1 MAANI
6 DYIVEEG
13 TGAILVQP
21 GSVHSARMKLAA
33 AGLPNGSGDGYEL
46 LDRETGFGQS
56 QFLENVRH
64 RRALEGEIA
73 RSISALT
80 NVKSARVH
88 LAIPK
93 QSVFVRERR
102 KPSASIVIDLYP
114 GRTLE
119 PGQVDSIVHLASASV
134 PELQPGEVTVVDN
147 RGRMLSSRY
156 GDGNLG
162 MATRHFEYAQT
173 VETSFVK
180 RIEDILGPIL
190 GAEHVRAQVTAEI
203 DGSALEQTQETYN
216 PDQPALRSEQVSTDL
231 SNLPLG
237 AQGIP
242 GALSNQPPAAGIAPE
257 DAIGAEQS
265 EASQG
270 PGNSS
275 ERATRNYELDKTI
288 SHMTKSAG
296 AIRRLSVAVVVD
308 HRYVADA
315 EGVMQAQPRSVEE
328 MEQIS
333 SLVREAIGFDAR
345 RGDRVNVINS
355 QFQLPEAVEAL
366 PVQPMWEQPWFWDVV
381 KQGLGALFVLFV
393 LFGVLK
399 PTLRSL
405 VSREAETQAEAE
417 AGQVAALGAQAND
430 DVLSLSRDGV
440 AQLGSPEGYEQ
451 RLEIAR
457 QAVQNDP
464 KRVAQVMKNWVDAN
478 E

>member
-1 MAANI
+1 
-6 DYIVEEG
+6 
-13 TGAILVQP
+13 
-21 GSVHSARMKLAA
+21 
-33 AGLPNGSGDGYEL
+33 
-46 LDRETGFGQS
+46 
-56 QFLENVRH
+56 
-64 RRALEGEIA
+64 
-73 RSISALT
+73 
-80 NVKSARVH
+80 
-88 LAIPK
+88 
-93 QSVFVRERR
+93 
-102 KPSASIVIDLYP
+102 
-114 GRTLE
+114 
-119 PGQVDSIVHLASASV
+119 
-134 PELQPGEVTVVDN
+134 
-147 RGRMLSSRY
+147 
-156 GDGNLG
+156 
-162 MATRHFEYAQT
+162 
-173 VETSFVK
+173 
-180 RIEDILGPIL
+180 IEDILGPIL
-190 GAEHVRAQVTAEI
+190 GAENVRAQVTAEI